1 MAHDESAGGM
11 ELVENEELA
20 ARQLHNQRMISRMI
34 MRNEW
39 RTDRL
44 PPNWFEG
51 VRFFFV
57 PSWSNEGNK
66 NVIRLSEESSRRS
79 VSLFTLL

>member
-1 MAHDESAGGM
+1 MAYDESTGGM
-11 ELVENEELA
+11 ELVKNEKLA
-20 ARQLHNQRMISRMI
+20 ACQLHNQRMISRMI

-39 RTDRL
+39 RTNKL

-57 PSWSNEGNK
+57 PSWSKGNK
-66 NVIRLSEESSRRS
+66 NAIRLSEESSRWS
-79 VSLFTLL
+79 DSLFTLL

>member
-1 MAHDESAGGM
+1 MK
-11 ELVENEELA
+11 LVKNEELA

-39 RTDRL
+39 RTNRL

-51 VRFFFV
+51 VRFFF
-57 PSWSNEGNK
+57 PLGRTKGNK
-66 NVIRLSEESSRRS
+66 NAIRLSEESSRRS
-79 VSLFTLL
+79 DSLFTLL